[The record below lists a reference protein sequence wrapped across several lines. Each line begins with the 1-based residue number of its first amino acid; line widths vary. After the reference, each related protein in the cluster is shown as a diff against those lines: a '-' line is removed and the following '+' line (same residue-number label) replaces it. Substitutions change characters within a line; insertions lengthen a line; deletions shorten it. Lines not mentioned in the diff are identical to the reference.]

1 MIDDDNHGARAR
13 KQGHGGADAAADSA
27 VDFAINGLARGMTRP
42 LRILFHIN
50 DFGKGGTETSLLS
63 WLNVL
68 DRRLFTPSVSVGYP
82 TDDLAFWR
90 AKSIPRDV
98 PVHVLAPSKWM
109 HALHNTARQRKMG
122 AAEKLV
128 HKALKYGAVRP
139 LAARRF
145 RALVREHDV
154 VCDFDFSLRH
164 LAGHGGVPWFGVSHF
179 SLATRLRDKSA
190 RYVERRVRQFRRYSA
205 IAVLTPD
212 MEREAQQLFAA
223 YPLRITELP
232 NVIDVEAIRREARAP
247 VDDRPAAPYIA
258 SVARLDEG
266 QKDHATLLRAY
277 ALLRE
282 RGHAATD
289 LALFGEGPDRGV
301 LERLAKDLGIA
312 AHVHF
317 MGFRANPFP
326 YIRQAEMLVLSSR
339 YEGLPMVL
347 REAMAIG
354 TPVLSTDC
362 PTGPRDLLDGGRAG
376 LLAPPGDADALARE
390 MQRLLTDRALRKTL
404 IANGLAKADTF
415 APVQANTRML
425 TLARMLSTG
434 RDQAR

>member
-1 MIDDDNHGARAR
+1 MVHHFNDRTLVPGR
-13 KQGHGGADAAADSA
+13 ADAAAHA
-27 VDFAINGLARGMTRP
+27 NQRP

-68 DRRLFTPSVSVGYP
+68 DRRLFAPSVSVGYP
-82 TDDLAFWR
+82 TDELAFWR

-109 HALHNTARQRKMG
+109 HALHNTARLRKMRT
-122 AAEKLV
+122 AEKLV
-128 HKALKYGAVRP
+128 HKMLKYGAVRP

-145 RALVREHDV
+145 RELVREHDV
-154 VCDFDFSLRH
+154 ICDFDFSLRH
-164 LAGHGGVPWFGVSHF
+164 LAGHGDVPWFGVSHF
-179 SLATRLRDKSA
+179 SLATRLGNKSA
-190 RYVERRVRQFRRYSA
+190 RHIERRVRQYRRYAA

-212 MEREAQQLFAA
+212 MEREAQQLFGA
-223 YPLRITELP
+223 YPLRIAELP
-232 NVIDVEAIRREARAP
+232 NVIDLEAVRREARAP
-247 VDDRPAAPYIA
+247 IDDRPAAPYIA

-282 RGHAATD
+282 RGHVETD
-289 LALFGEGPDRGV
+289 LALIGEGPAQGA
-301 LERLAKDLGIA
+301 LEQLANELGIA

-317 MGFRANPFP
+317 MGFRSNPFP

-376 LLAPPGDADALARE
+376 LLAPVGDAAALAHQ
-390 MQRLLTDRALRKTL
+390 MQRLLTDRALRKSL

-415 APVQANTRML
+415 APKEANSRML

-434 RDQAR
+434 RER

>member
-1 MIDDDNHGARAR
+1 MTDDNKYGTPAGL
-13 KQGHGGADAAADSA
+13 QGYGSVDTAADS
-27 VDFAINGLARGMTRP
+27 LTRP

-82 TDDLAFWR
+82 TDELAFWR
-90 AKSIPRDV
+90 AKSIPHDV

-122 AAEKLV
+122 TAAKLV

-145 RALVREHDV
+145 RELVREHDV

-179 SLATRLRDKSA
+179 SLAMRLGNKSA
-190 RYVERRVRQFRRYSA
+190 RYIERRVRQYCRYSA

-212 MEREAQQLFAA
+212 MEREAHQLFGA

-232 NVIDVEAIRREARAP
+232 NVIDVDAIRREARAP
-247 VDDRPAAPYIA
+247 IDDRPAAPYIA

-282 RGHAATD
+282 RGHLATD
-289 LALFGEGPDRGV
+289 LALIGDGPDRGA
-301 LERLAKDLGIA
+301 LERLAEELGIA

-317 MGFRANPFP
+317 MGFRSNPFP

-376 LLAPPGDADALARE
+376 LLVPPGDAQALAHE

-404 IANGLAKADTF
+404 IGNGLAKADTF
-415 APVQANTRML
+415 APKQANSRML
-425 TLARMLSTG
+425 TLARMLSKG
-434 RDQAR
+434 S

>member
-1 MIDDDNHGARAR
+1 MTDDNTHGARYGAPLGP
-13 KQGHGGADAAADSA
+13 QGDDDADIAADVPA
-27 VDFAINGLARGMTRP
+27 RP

-68 DRRLFTPSVSVGYP
+68 DRRFFTPSVSVGYP
-82 TDDLAFWR
+82 TDDLAYWL
-90 AKSIPRDV
+90 AKSIPHDV
-98 PVHVLAPSKWM
+98 QVHVLAPSKWM
-109 HALHNTARQRKMG
+109 HTLHNTARRRKMG

-128 HKALKYGAVRP
+128 LKALKYGAIRP

-145 RALVREHDV
+145 RELVREHDV
-154 VCDFDFSLRH
+154 ICDFDFSLRH

-179 SLATRLRDKSA
+179 SLATRLGKKSA
-190 RYVERRVRQFRRYSA
+190 RYVERRVSQFRRYSA

-212 MEREAQQLFAA
+212 MEREAHQLFGAC
-223 YPLRITELP
+223 PLRIMELP
-232 NVIDVEAIRREARAP
+232 NVIDVDAIRRDARAP
-247 VDDRPAAPYIA
+247 IDDRPPGPYIA

-282 RGHAATD
+282 RGHVATD
-289 LALFGEGPDRGV
+289 LVLIGEGPDRGM
-301 LERLAKDLGIA
+301 LERLAKELDVA
-312 AHVHF
+312 EHVHF
-317 MGFRANPFP
+317 MGFRSNPFP

-354 TPVLSTDC
+354 TPVLSSDC

-376 LLAPPGDADALARE
+376 LLAPPGDAQALAHE
-390 MQRLLTDRALRKTL
+390 MQRLLTDRALRKSL
-404 IANGLAKADTF
+404 ITNGLAKADTF
-415 APVQANTRML
+415 APMHANRRML
-425 TLARMLSTG
+425 TLARMLSAKI
-434 RDQAR
+434 DPAS

>member
-1 MIDDDNHGARAR
+1 MTDDNVRGTRHDGAPLGTHG
-13 KQGHGGADAAADSA
+13 QGGADSVEDAP
-27 VDFAINGLARGMTRP
+27 ARP
-42 LRILFHIN
+42 VRILFHIN

-82 TDDLAFWR
+82 TDDLAFWLAR
-90 AKSIPRDV
+90 SIPPDV
-98 PVHVLAPSKWM
+98 QVHVLARSKWM
-109 HALHNTARQRKMG
+109 HALHNIARRRKMG

-128 HKALKYGAVRP
+128 HKVVKYGAVRP

-145 RALVREHDV
+145 RELVREHDV
-154 VCDFDFSLRH
+154 ICDFDFSLRH

-179 SLATRLRDKSA
+179 SLATRLSRKSP
-190 RYVERRVRQFRRYSA
+190 RYIERRISQFRRYSA

-212 MEREAQQLFAA
+212 MEREARQLFSAH
-223 YPLRITELP
+223 PLRIMELP
-232 NVIDVEAIRREARAP
+232 NVIDVDAIRREARAP
-247 VDDRPAAPYIA
+247 IDDRPAASYIA

-282 RGHAATD
+282 CARVAPD
-289 LALFGEGPDRGV
+289 LVLIGEGPDRPL
-301 LERLAKDLGIA
+301 LERLATELGIT

-326 YIRQAEMLVLSSR
+326 YVRHAEMLVLSSR

-376 LLAPPGDADALARE
+376 LLVPAGDAHALAHE
-390 MQRLLTDRALRKTL
+390 MQRLLTDRALRKSL
-404 IANGLAKADTF
+404 ITNGLAKADTF
-415 APVQANTRML
+415 APNHANRRML
-425 TLARMLSTG
+425 TLARMLSANLDAAG
-434 RDQAR
+434 RRRA